1 MRVTCDRCGSSYTL
15 PEARV
20 APGRRLQFQ
29 CRHCQHRI
37 IVQIPAENDGGVQEL
52 ESTPQAPPA
61 VARVLWFISTAGGQQ
76 QRLDTDGVRTA
87 IVEHS
92 VVADTWLWR
101 KGMAEWSKAGEVA
114 DFASLFAEPDS
125 TRAMEPVAAPVA
137 AAPKAASL
145 APVATGPRAPAGG
158 GQDQAV
164 VELGRPAVL
173 VGSNVAGAASVH
185 KGAGFQTDQRAIPM
199 PIIRVT
205 TDGAEPISR
214 DLRQRRDIQPAPRA
228 NEALRSPAGNRA
240 ARPAAQAQT
249 PEEDLASLRPELR
262 SDRRPIK
269 PREGSRNGAEQSGRT
284 SAYAAMPDDD
294 DDGQDGDKSKGP
306 WSPATDTYQG
316 QRARHTRKVEDR
328 DRENAIEWAA
338 AMERRDA
345 EAQSLRKSLQAW
357 QRLAF
362 AGLIALVVLLLL
374 TALLTVRMRDAQEA
388 AARCPAQVEAP

>member
-29 CRHCQHRI
+29 CRQCQHRI
-37 IVQIPAENDGGVQEL
+37 IVQIPTENEVGVQGVER
-52 ESTPQAPPA
+52 TPQAPPT

-87 IVEHS
+87 IAEHS

-114 DFASLFAEPDS
+114 DFAMLFGEPDS
-125 TRAMEPVAAPVA
+125 TRAMEPVAAPI
-137 AAPKAASL
+137 AAP
-145 APVATGPRAPAGG
+145 PQATGVAPTTSPRAPGG
-158 GQDQAV
+158 GAHDQAV
-164 VELGRPAVL
+164 VELGRPAML

-205 TDGAEPISR
+205 TDGAEAIGR
-214 DLRQRRDIQPAPRA
+214 DLRQRRDIQPASRA
-228 NEALRSPAGNRA
+228 NEPLRPPAGNRA

-249 PEEDLASLRPELR
+249 PGEDLASLRPELR
-262 SDRRPIK
+262 SGRRPIK
-269 PREGSRNGAEQSGRT
+269 PRDGSRSGAEQSGRT

-294 DDGQDGDKSKGP
+294 EDGQDGDKSKGP

-316 QRARHTRKVEDR
+316 QRSRHTRKVEDR
-328 DRENAIEWAA
+328 DRESAIEWAA